1 MSKRNT
7 PAKSAASKRAAFAG
21 QRQQFA
27 AKGRAKSYGPTA
39 HEKRVARGVR
49 DEMGQMGFSVSHL
62 CGHWIAI

>member
-27 AKGRAKSYGPTA
+27 AKGRTKGYSNAA
-39 HEKRVARGVR
+39 EKRVTREYLESMKGLGVTF
-49 DEMGQMGFSVSHL
+49 DFA
-62 CGHWIAI
+62 WTAI